1 MANERQIAPTSEGAK
16 GPTDF
21 QQLLRLRAEVD
32 KPGAPPQAVASLR
45 RFLAEHPKLLDEVE
59 IMAATTRSAL
69 VNKISDQLGLR
80 VVVEAELKGIRRPP
94 RLQPRG
100 ERGGAAADRANLP
113 RLAQTAM
120 DRAPS
125 VGASDER
132 GRDDPGLHVLGEA
145 AGAAQKR
152 FTRAIESLAKVR
164 KLTERKSNAKA
175 SVAMIEAAMRE
186 SAVQGM
192 RQAQYDAAGRAL
204 AGRFGAQ
211 E

>member
-1 MANERQIAPTSEGAK
+1 MERLLIAQICLAW
-16 GPTDF
+16 
-21 QQLLRLRAEVD
+21 LRLQWTEHQVS
-32 KPGAPPQAVASLR
+32 GQAMSGGGTIQVFMFWEKR
-45 RFLAEHPKLLDEVE
+45 
-59 IMAATTRSAL
+59 L
-69 VNKISDQLGLR
+69 VL
-80 VVVEAELKGIRRPP
+80 
-94 RLQPRG
+94 
-100 ERGGAAADRANLP
+100 
-113 RLAQTAM
+113 
-120 DRAPS
+120 
-125 VGASDER
+125 
-132 GRDDPGLHVLGEA
+132 
-145 AGAAQKR
+145 AQKR